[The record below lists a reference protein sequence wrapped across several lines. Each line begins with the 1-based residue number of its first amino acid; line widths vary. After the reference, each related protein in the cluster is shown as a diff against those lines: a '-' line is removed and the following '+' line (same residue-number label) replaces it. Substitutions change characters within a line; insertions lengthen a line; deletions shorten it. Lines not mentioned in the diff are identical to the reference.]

1 MSTKNE
7 DLFMLLYCK
16 AEATGSC
23 EPSGCLLSPPK
34 TPSCVS
40 CKVHWVT
47 AVPAGLLL
55 MGEEM
60 MGLLGIVSLSSDPPG
75 YCAQERS
82 QKPSSRLCLHS
93 ETLCFLLLFRL
104 SLFEAA
110 SQHQCAPWYW
120 CLHFTVQRD
129 GMKGPLCS

>member
-60 MGLLGIVSLSSDPPG
+60 MGLLGIVSISSDPPG

-93 ETLCFLLLFRL
+93 EILCFLLLFKL
-104 SLFEAA
+104 SLLRLHLSTSVHLGVGACI
-110 SQHQCAPWYW
+110 SQSKGS
-120 CLHFTVQRD
+120 LEEGTV
-129 GMKGPLCS
+129 